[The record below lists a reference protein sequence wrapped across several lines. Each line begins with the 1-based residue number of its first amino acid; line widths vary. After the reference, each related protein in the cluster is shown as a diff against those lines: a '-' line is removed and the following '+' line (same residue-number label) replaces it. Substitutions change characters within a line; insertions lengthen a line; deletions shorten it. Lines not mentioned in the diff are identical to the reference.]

1 MVKMILCT
9 DLVGNIGKNNDLLFK
24 MKEDMKFFREST
36 TGHVVVMG
44 YNTWLS
50 LGEKPLPNRTNIVLY
65 DEDIEGVIVS
75 NDIKKVIEEYKDED
89 IYIIGGAFV
98 YNQALE
104 MDIVDE
110 ILITEVATIGLAESL
125 GSPIIKTMCSVFVLL
140 AMFSSYW
147 TIGLALAD
155 VVEDQFKINKKI
167 AWIIST
173 IPTILLAILL
183 PLSILDYV
191 KIGSGVKSIDN
202 SAFARAIFPAL
213 QKESTRLGGNKL

>member
-1 MVKMILCT
+1 MVRIILCC
-9 DLVGNIGKNNDLLFK
+9 DYEGNIGRNNDLLFK

-65 DEDIEGVIVS
+65 DEEIEGVITS
-75 NDIKKVIEEYKDED
+75 NDMKKVIEEYKDED

-110 ILITEVATIGLAESL
+110 ILITEVATIVKDADTKVNLEL
-125 GSPIIKTMCSVFVLL
+125 MKDFRDEEIIKYFMSEEG
-140 AMFSSYW
+140 Y
-147 TIGLALAD
+147 D
-155 VVEDQFKINKKI
+155 VYIERRRK
-167 AWIIST
+167 
-173 IPTILLAILL
+173 
-183 PLSILDYV
+183 LD
-191 KIGSGVKSIDN
+191 
-202 SAFARAIFPAL
+202 L
-213 QKESTRLGGNKL
+213 E